1 MRENQ
6 IYFLIYLFR
15 TVDGK
20 AVNYDDYE
28 VLRELNL
35 ICSMCNDSSID
46 YNEVKKIYEK
56 VGEPTEVAL
65 VVLVEKMNVTG
76 LNLEKFSKSERAH
89 VCNDAIKDG
98 YKKVCHS
105 VDSLFYYYFLWKK
118 LKT

>member
-1 MRENQ
+1 
-6 IYFLIYLFR
+6 
-15 TVDGK
+15 
-20 AVNYDDYE
+20 
-28 VLRELNL
+28 
-35 ICSMCNDSSID
+35 MCNDSSID